1 MGTEAKG
8 IRSEEIQEEVQ
19 VPPMG
24 RQVWFTVYRGLT
36 SAERLLCLLL
46 SAGRLFIHEL
56 LQFPKL
62 VHKR

>member
-19 VPPMG
+19 LPPMG
-24 RQVWFTVYRGLT
+24 RQVWSGRGLT
-36 SAERLLCLLL
+36 SAERLLCPLL
-46 SAGRLFIHEL
+46 SAGRLFIREL